1 LGDRREA
8 IEYLKQAVEHGYMA
22 IHYLDRYE
30 QWPYGL
36 CRLREDPEYRAIH
49 NQLAKKV
56 ESIGRQFADAR
67 YRRN

>member
-1 LGDRREA
+1 
-8 IEYLKQAVEHGYMA
+8 MA

-67 YRRN
+67 YRWN